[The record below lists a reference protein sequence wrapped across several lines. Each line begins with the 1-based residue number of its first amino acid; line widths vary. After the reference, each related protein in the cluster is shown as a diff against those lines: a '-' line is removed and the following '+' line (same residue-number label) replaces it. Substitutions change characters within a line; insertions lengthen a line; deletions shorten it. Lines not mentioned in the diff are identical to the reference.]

1 MQDKNWELNEVKVLY
16 NNEYGNYILV
26 IHSTSIYIEYLLHAS
41 TVFGPGL

>member
-1 MQDKNWELNEVKVLY
+1 MQDKNWELNDKVLY

-26 IHSTSIYIEYLLHAS
+26 IHSTSIYIECLLHVS